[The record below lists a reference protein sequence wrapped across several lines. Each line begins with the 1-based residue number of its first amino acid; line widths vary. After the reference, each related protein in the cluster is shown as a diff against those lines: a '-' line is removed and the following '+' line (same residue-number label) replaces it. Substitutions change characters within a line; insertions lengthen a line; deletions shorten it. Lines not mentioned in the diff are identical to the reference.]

1 MSFRDA
7 VAGAATAGLKGQ
19 AYDGGGGGGGAGR
32 QQSDHAIDCMN
43 LVSYIMV
50 SMHPGLYRLLEWIVC
65 EDRWV
70 WESRQKHADRDAIIL
85 KLHKALDH
93 AAVTLGLLTKGQ
105 FRKRWNR
112 SPSIRKL
119 DFYKRR
125 AKPGPLAHRNSIS
138 S

>member
-1 MSFRDA
+1 
-7 VAGAATAGLKGQ
+7 
-19 AYDGGGGGGGAGR
+19 
-32 QQSDHAIDCMN
+32 
-43 LVSYIMV
+43 
-50 SMHPGLYRLLEWIVC
+50 MHPGLYRLMEWMVC

-70 WESRQKHADRDAIIL
+70 WESRHKHADRDAIIL

-119 DFYKRR
+119 DFYKRP
-125 AKPGPLAHRNSIS
+125 AKPGPQAHRNPI
-138 S
+138 